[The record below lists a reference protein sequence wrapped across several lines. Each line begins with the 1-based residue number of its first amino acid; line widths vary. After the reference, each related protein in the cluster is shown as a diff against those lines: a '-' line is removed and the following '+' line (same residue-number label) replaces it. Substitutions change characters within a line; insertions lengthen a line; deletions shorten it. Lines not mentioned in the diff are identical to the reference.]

1 MKTLSPPEALHR
13 AAALCS
19 KSEYCSTEIDEKLSA
34 WGVAPPEREI
44 IIERLT
50 AEKFIDDQRFA
61 RLFAHDKLRFNR
73 WGKVKISYALQQKRI
88 PASYI
93 REALEQIDATLY
105 EQTLASLITA
115 KARTLTDEDEY
126 QRRNKIYRFA
136 LGHGFEP
143 EVINRILPLNTP

>member
-1 MKTLSPPEALHR
+1 MKRLSPPEALHR

-19 KSEYCSTEIDEKLSA
+19 KSEYCSTEIDDKLSA
-34 WGVAPPEREI
+34 WGITPPDRETI
-44 IIERLT
+44 IGRLT

-61 RLFAHDKLRFNR
+61 RLFARDKLRFNR
-73 WGKVKISYALQQKRI
+73 WGKIKISYALQQKKI

-93 REALEQIDATLY
+93 REALEQIDTTLY

-143 EVINRILPLNTP
+143 DLISRTLHLDTP

>member
-1 MKTLSPPEALHR
+1 MKRLSPPEALHR

-19 KSEYCSTEIDEKLSA
+19 KSEYCSTEIDEKLSV
-34 WGVAPPEREI
+34 WGIAPPEREMI
-44 IIERLT
+44 IGRLT

-61 RLFAHDKLRFNR
+61 CLFARDKLRFNR
-73 WGKVKISYALQQKRI
+73 WGKIKISYALQQKKI

-93 REALEQIDATLY
+93 REALEQIDTTLY

-143 EVINRILPLNTP
+143 DLISRTLHLDTP

>member
-1 MKTLSPPEALHR
+1 MKRLSPPEALHR

-19 KSEYCSTEIDEKLSA
+19 KSEYCSTEIDDKLSA
-34 WGVAPPEREI
+34 WGITPPDRETI
-44 IIERLT
+44 IGRLT

-61 RLFAHDKLRFNR
+61 RLFARDKLRFNR
-73 WGKVKISYALQQKRI
+73 WGKIKISYALQQKKI

-93 REALEQIDATLY
+93 REALEQIDTTLY

-126 QRRNKIYRFA
+126 QRRNKIYRIA

-143 EVINRILPLNTP
+143 DLISRTLHLDTP